1 MPHTCTH
8 SDCGVHVCANAYCIA
23 FGIPVASV
31 QSGPGISWFR
41 KHMALSIIDQKLR
54 DNPGP
59 PPRADVTGPVLR
71 THVVTQKDLDTTS
84 FAGADLIDLDAA

>member
-1 MPHTCTH
+1 
-8 SDCGVHVCANAYCIA
+8 
-23 FGIPVASV
+23 
-31 QSGPGISWFR
+31 
-41 KHMALSIIDQKLR
+41 MALSIIDQKLR